1 VLIFPKLL
9 LQLPSAK
16 TGLLVLQFCS
26 I

>member
-16 TGLLVLQFCS
+16 TGLLVLQFC
-26 I
+26 